1 MKIIE
6 ILKEHSEELG
16 EGTDNVRVKD
26 LEARLDIK
34 LPRDFREFLLKLNY
48 AEIFGDPIYGIH
60 PDDEMLDLYSN
71 NKYKE
76 HFNYGF
82 LEIFSN
88 DIDGTF
94 YLRTDTGAIYRGFS
108 EPAANSFTDFVE
120 KVLQ

>member
-6 ILKEHSEELG
+6 TLKEHSDELG
-16 EGTDNVRVKD
+16 KGVDAVRVKD

-34 LPRDFREFLLKLNY
+34 LPKDFREFLLELNY
-48 AEIFGDPIYGIH
+48 AEIFNDPIYGIH
-60 PDDEMLDLYSN
+60 PDNEMLDLYSN

-88 DIDGTF
+88 DIDGTI
-94 YLRTDTGAIYRGFS
+94 YLRPDTGAIYRDFS
-108 EPAANSFTDFVE
+108 QPAAKSFTDFVE
-120 KVLQ
+120 EVLQ